1 MSDFRI
7 DQITNQA
14 GTAGP
19 DIAGITTF
27 SGSSGLLMP
36 SGDTRGRYSGADGEI
51 VKDGLVLWLDAG
63 RAESYGG
70 DGTTWRDL
78 SGNGNNGTLQSGVG
92 FTADEGGSLI
102 FDGVNDKVQTINNVN
117 ISGDFSATLSVW
129 VKFIELSTGYRCI
142 CMFGSTG
149 TMEGFSIFSNIPA
162 YGSGSI
168 AIGFYGIN
176 NAYISS
182 IVTTNTWYNLTA
194 TKTPG
199 AVSSSNTK
207 LYINNILQTLVFN
220 TSLTPNATNAV
231 AYVGNDPANEVS
243 NNMNV
248 SNCSIYNRALSAAEV
263 SQNYNALKGR
273 YT

>member
-78 SGNGNNGTLQSGVG
+78 SGNGNNGTLLNGVG
-92 FTADEGGSLI
+92 FSAEEGGSLI
-102 FDGVNDKVQTINNVN
+102 FDGSDDFIETTYTPGNISSQTISCWINKSNLQYSLILAKSTLYYGLEIYPTIIYVNITNTQYGQVSYNTNGWQNIVFTYDGNQTGNSNRLKIYFNGDVQTLT
-117 ISGDFSATLSVW
+117 F
-129 VKFIELSTGYRCI
+129 
-142 CMFGSTG
+142 TG
-149 TMEGFSIFSNIPA
+149 TIPSSANVSDVIQIGRRWWASLFSE
-162 YGSGSI
+162 GSI
-168 AIGFYGIN
+168 AQ
-176 NAYISS
+176 
-182 IVTTNTWYNLTA
+182 V
-194 TKTPG
+194 
-199 AVSSSNTK
+199 
-207 LYINNILQTLVFN
+207 
-220 TSLTPNATNAV
+220 
-231 AYVGNDPANEVS
+231 
-243 NNMNV
+243 
-248 SNCSIYNRALSAAEV
+248 SIYNRALSAAEIQ
-263 SQNYNALKGR
+263 QNYNALKGR